1 MRNQGC
7 DNARFTTHTLGDSLK
22 GSTPEVTACQT
33 TSSLK
38 EISTAAASSR
48 WRGCL
53 RCRLLAISH
62 FQHRAHLSSQF
73 PDLVARLRFPLARLD
88 LQFLD
93 C

>member
-1 MRNQGC
+1 MHVLSLTRQG
-7 DNARFTTHTLGDSLK
+7 GSLK
-22 GSTPEVTACQT
+22 GSTPEVTACQI

-38 EISTAAASSR
+38 EISTAAASSHL
-48 WRGCL
+48 WGCL
-53 RCRLLAISH
+53 RCRLPAIPH

-73 PDLVARLRFPLARLD
+73 LDLGDRLRFPLARLD